1 MVLQN
6 SASIGD
12 RTSVVMHHRGQRA
25 TILAIMLT
33 LAAPGIASE
42 SSFVFIPRADSP
54 GSDYSSIGDS
64 SFDECARRCDEQS
77 ECKAFT
83 FNQFDYTCFLKRA
96 ASTDTTFHAF
106 AITGVKLSPHG
117 PLAGT
122 EMVNTATNIVTIP
135 QADSPGN
142 DYATFTLFT
151 SADCQRSCE
160 ADKACNAFTSNQ
172 GRSVCFL
179 KRAAN
184 QWMSFYPWA
193 TTGIKLAPIY
203 LESKSV
209 TPEKPAS
216 GLEEETS
223 PSYD

>member
-1 MVLQN
+1 
-6 SASIGD
+6 
-12 RTSVVMHHRGQRA
+12 MHHTGQRA
-25 TILAIMLT
+25 ALLAIMLT
-33 LAAPGIASE
+33 IAAPAIAGE
-42 SSFVFIPRADSP
+42 TSFVFIPRADSP
-54 GSDYSSIGDS
+54 GNDYSSLGDS
-64 SFDECARRCDEQS
+64 SFDECARKCDEQP

-96 ASTDTTFHAF
+96 AGTATTFHAF
-106 AITGVKLSPHG
+106 AITGVKLSPQG

-122 EMVNTATNIVTIP
+122 VTGSTGTDIVTIP

-160 ADKACNAFTSNQ
+160 ADKTCNAFTYNQ
-172 GRSVCFL
+172 ARSVCFL

-193 TTGIKLAPIY
+193 TTGIKLSPISQ
-203 LESKSV
+203 EPKRV

-216 GLEEETS
+216 ALEEETS
-223 PSYD
+223 PSAD